1 MSRKNVAST
10 AAAGNMT
17 GRWQQHV
24 LASAYAAEAA
34 KHRYASALTTGTPL
48 IITASAAPH
57 RIIIVMYVGKKQGA
71 TVIEHLKK
79 IATII

>member
-1 MSRKNVAST
+1 MSRENVAST
-10 AAAGNMT
+10 AASGNMIGT
-17 GRWQQHV
+17 WQQHV

-34 KHRYASALTTGTPL
+34 RHKYASALTTGSPL

-79 IATII
+79 